1 MLLKLQK
8 KKKQKKCLGKCYI
21 FKFEINILVGLHIFY

>member
-8 KKKQKKCLGKCYI
+8 KKPD
-21 FKFEINILVGLHIFY
+21 GLWK